1 MVEDGS
7 RARVLDVWFG
17 SPFVKHFSEPAFV
30 SIIVSFLLE
39 AGLVFQT
46 KRKNKKKKG
55 HRPSIKQ
62 DAMLSCMQNG
72 SETMSRRKKNSK
84 TE

>member
-7 RARVLDVWFG
+7 RPRVLDVWFG

-46 KRKNKKKKG
+46 KRKKKKKG

-62 DAMLSCMQNG
+62 DEMLNCMQNG

>member
-46 KRKNKKKKG
+46 KRKNKKKRASTQHKTG
-55 HRPSIKQ
+55 C
-62 DAMLSCMQNG
+62 DAKLHAK
-72 SETMSRRKKNSK
+72 R
-84 TE
+84 